1 MIYKTQLYFEINV
14 GKESIP
20 VKQTGRIAIMD
31 KICPQEMRCFRN
43 KRMPKIM
50 ILLFFNWRWPK
61 KSQFSN
67 NHGYSE
73 RTSTVYRIIV
83 IF

>member
-20 VKQTGRIAIMD
+20 VKQTGPIAIMD

-50 ILLFFNWRWPK
+50 ILLFFN
-61 KSQFSN
+61 
-67 NHGYSE
+67 
-73 RTSTVYRIIV
+73 
-83 IF
+83 